1 AKSGADV
8 LRLWVASVD
17 YSQDVNI
24 GDEILERTS
33 EAYRRIRN
41 TMRFLLG
48 SLSDFDDLKH
58 TVTDWN
64 ALEPVDQWAMVR
76 LWHLLVDVERAYD
89 EYKFHVVYRAVYDYI
104 VGDLSAVYMD
114 ATKDRVYSEAPDSP
128 RRRAAQTVLM
138 NIVEVLVR
146 VLAPVLSFTT
156 DEVWEHY
163 PEAIRSREGRP
174 GNVQLAG
181 WPEKSDFAPSLP
193 DDADA
198 ERIAEDFGIILG
210 VREIVTKAL
219 EDARG
224 QKIVNKS
231 QEADVTVTAPRSVLD
246 HVERYDAAVFEE
258 LFIVAS
264 VSFVEGEELSAEVRK
279 TTAEKCPRCWNYR
292 ALGGNP
298 SHPDVCERCG
308 DVLDAIGYEE
318 AGSDA

>member
-1 AKSGADV
+1 
-8 LRLWVASVD
+8 
-17 YSQDVNI
+17 
-24 GDEILERTS
+24 
-33 EAYRRIRN
+33 
-41 TMRFLLG
+41 
-48 SLSDFDDLKH
+48 
-58 TVTDWN
+58 
-64 ALEPVDQWAMVR
+64 
-76 LWHLLVDVERAYD
+76 
-89 EYKFHVVYRAVYDYI
+89 
-104 VGDLSAVYMD
+104 
-114 ATKDRVYSEAPDSP
+114 
-128 RRRAAQTVLM
+128 M

-224 QKIVNKS
+224 QKVVNKS